1 MTIQEYYDNYYRTKR
16 FPKQLPN
23 SVKCDKTIKD
33 FYDNCIFKNQCS
45 KCDVLAW
52 HDMFL
57 EYLNLP
63 DAIYWIR
70 YYESGSKI
78 NGRWTN
84 RRACYTE
91 FKDGFSYV
99 FVSNFDVHE
108 IFNMIYQGVIPNA
121 QEFLNLMKT
130 FKYQLHY
137 DSGKSCE
144 ESDICA
150 YQNIGSPHGGVLTE
164 NHWYLAHINAI
175 KSGYRRINGSVQVLS
190 KQEVNRIFPQGIISD
205 WKKDPVDGIM
215 KRKLNYCLSQEEKDL
230 VKAHFLR
237 FVDPLNYYL
246 IPGVYYEINSI
257 YGNKKKSIG
266 DYDNLNYY
274 VSHQYELEYGNK
286 AVMDFRDKAL
296 IDLPC
301 NNVQNLGKEVI
312 NIKYGSVLKTK
323 NSHKSASNST
333 RTKVKTSSSINKI
346 KIVKHM
352 TRINSRSILATLRG
366 MQLAGKLPASL
377 TLTSRNNFGH
387 NLSTVPDINNGYD
400 PYMRSIETPMFNVLL
415 KKHGLPQDVYSC
427 QDVGKLINVL
437 DELVNNPKSIE
448 ASAALQYGKRSCRP
462 AFCYLLRYLLG
473 NMGIII

>member
-1 MTIQEYYDNYYRTKR
+1 MTITDYYNNYLLKY
-16 FPKQLPN
+16 PNQLPVPN
-23 SVKCDKTIKD
+23 NTDDTINE
-33 FYDNCIFKNQCS
+33 FYDNCIKQNMGGN
-45 KCDVLAW
+45 VLDW
-52 HDMFL
+52 HNMFM
-57 EYLNLP
+57 EYVDLD
-63 DAIYWIR
+63 DAVFWIR
-70 YYESGSKI
+70 YYESGKKVNNRYS
-78 NGRWTN
+78 N

-99 FVSNFDVHE
+99 FVSNYDAQE
-108 IFNMIYQGVIPNA
+108 IFNMVYQGVAPDA
-121 QEFLNLMKT
+121 REFLNLMKN
-130 FKYQLHY
+130 FQYPLHY
-137 DSGKSCE
+137 DKGRSCE
-144 ESDICA
+144 ESDLCS
-150 YQNIGSPHGGVLTE
+150 YPNIGKVQGGVLTE

-175 KSGYRRINGSVQVLS
+175 KSGYRRINGCVQVLS
-190 KQEVNRIFPQGIISD
+190 KQEVNRIFPRGIISD
-205 WKKDPVDGIM
+205 WKKDPVDGII

-237 FVDPLNYYL
+237 FVDPLNYYV
-246 IPGVYYEINSI
+246 IPGVNYEINSI
-257 YGNKKKSIG
+257 YGNKRKSIG

-274 VSHQYELEYGNK
+274 VSHKYELEYGNK

-301 NNVQNLGKEVI
+301 NINVQNIGQEVI
-312 NIKYGSVLKTK
+312 NIEYGSVLKTK

-333 RTKVKTSSSINKI
+333 RTKVKTSSNINKT

-415 KKHGLPQDVYSC
+415 KKHGLPQNVYSC
-427 QDVGKLINVL
+427 RDVNNLINVL